1 MTMITAMMV
10 LIYKKLNNVGYKTA
24 VRRFS
29 LELNELIIK
38 MIVKYCGGDP
48 SLVFR

>member
-24 VRRFS
+24 VRRIF
-29 LELNELIIK
+29 LELNEVNYKNDNKAL
-38 MIVKYCGGDP
+38 
-48 SLVFR
+48 RW